1 MTQSHRSSST
11 RDPVGSHLP
20 TVDTAPVSTA
30 LSRPWWSR
38 RRFLRSAT
46 AAAAASGGVL
56 AAACGASG
64 SGPNAGGQ
72 AAITA
77 PSATVELEF
86 LHYFTGQLWD
96 NLFKD
101 VVAGFEA
108 KYPTVKWKGIESKY
122 NAIPEKIITLAAGGT
137 PPDGV
142 SMATDWV
149 QQFVAANLLKPL
161 DSYVARDKA
170 LPLADVY
177 EARKGTVMVGGKLY
191 GVPADMATASMY
203 YNKDYFDRAGVPYP
217 KDDWTWADLV
227 DKARRLTDRKD
238 PDHTI
243 YGFDFN
249 SFDPHW
255 FYGIFAGQGG
265 EYFDKDLT
273 HTLLDQGNS
282 IKALQWFQDL
292 RTKDNV
298 AKLGEQAV
306 FQNGEAA
313 ISYAWIGLIGILHTP
328 ASKVG
333 TAWDA
338 APIPLP
344 AQGGKRVHVVSG
356 GGAMTVNQGA
366 KQPDAAW
373 LWADYMLSDDVQ
385 KRLGTSGAW
394 FPARKSLAK
403 YGLPTDGNPKN
414 YMAAFPE
421 ALEKYGVAPWWY
433 TAEYPTW
440 RKIITDEWSKVW
452 TGAES
457 AGDAAHKIAPLLN
470 EQLKQRAK

>member
-1 MTQSHRSSST
+1 MSQSHRSSPTSV
-11 RDPVGSHLP
+11 PVGLPQPLTAAAPESAASHP
-20 TVDTAPVSTA
+20 Q
-30 LSRPWWSR
+30 SR
-38 RRFLRSAT
+38 RGFLRSVT
-46 AAAAASGGVL
+46 AVAAVGSGAL
-56 AAACGASG
+56 AAACGAGGAASKT
-64 SGPNAGGQ
+64 GGQ
-72 AAITA
+72 AAIAA
-77 PSATVELEF
+77 PSATVALEF

-101 VVAGFEA
+101 IVANFEA
-108 KYPTVKWKGIESKY
+108 KYPTIKWTGIESKY
-122 NAIPEKIITLAAGGT
+122 NAIPEKIVTLAAGGT

-161 DSYVARDKA
+161 DSYTARAKA
-170 LPLADVY
+170 LPLDDVY
-177 EARKGTVMVGGKLY
+177 AARKGTAMVGGKLY
-191 GVPADMATASMY
+191 GLPADMATAAMY
-203 YNKDYFDRAGVPYP
+203 FNKDYFDRAGVPYP

-227 DKARRLTDRKD
+227 DKARRLTNRKD
-238 PDHTI
+238 PDHMI

-292 RTKDNV
+292 RTKDNL
-298 AKLGEQAV
+298 AKVGEQAV
-306 FQNGEAA
+306 FQDGEAA
-313 ISYAWIGLIGILHTP
+313 INYAWIGLIGILHTP

-333 TAWDA
+333 TAWDT

-356 GGAMTVNQGA
+356 GGTMTVNQGA

-373 LWADYMLSDDVQ
+373 LWADYMLSDEVQ
-385 KRLGTSGAW
+385 KRLGASGAW

-414 YMAAFPE
+414 YMASFPE

-433 TAEYPTW
+433 TSDYPTW
-440 RKIITDEWSKVW
+440 KKTITDEWAKVW
-452 TGAES
+452 SGTES